1 MTSLPRIKVLINGL
15 HAKSGGGVT
24 YLRNILPH
32 FADDARISWHLLLS
46 ESQLK
51 LFPEIDPRITLH
63 APETPSGMK
72 GLLIWEQLRLPRLAK
87 EWEIDV
93 TFSPANYGPLFAP
106 KPVILLRNALAVGEE
121 DKRWDK
127 RLYWAV
133 LSAVTWASIKTA
145 KEVIAVSAYTRDAVA
160 KTEAKRVKI
169 IHHGVSQ
176 DFSPAPPVNAGPP
189 FLLAV
194 GDLYIQK
201 NLHNLIEALAR
212 LKGDFPDLRL
222 KLAGKPIDAD
232 YAARLKE
239 SVARL
244 GLSADVEF
252 LDGVNSETLRQLYRD
267 CAVFVFP
274 STVETFGNPL
284 VEAMAS
290 GAVIASSNRAAMP
303 EILGEAG
310 LYFNPEDSA
319 EIAEKISRL
328 LNDEQLRGDLKAK
341 ALARAKDF
349 SWAKTAKLT
358 ADLLLKL

>member
-1 MTSLPRIKVLINGL
+1 MSPSLRVLINGL

-24 YLRNILPH
+24 YLREILPH
-32 FADDARISWHLLLS
+32 FAADTRVSWHLLLS
-46 ESQLK
+46 ESQLQ
-51 LFPEIDPRITLH
+51 LFPEIDSRITLH

-87 EWEIDV
+87 EWGIDV

-133 LSAVTWASIKTA
+133 LAAVTWLSIKTA
-145 KEVIAVSAYTRDAVA
+145 KKIIAVSAYTRDAIA
-160 KTEAKRVKI
+160 KSDAERVKI
-169 IHHGVSQ
+169 IHHGVSES
-176 DFSPAPPVNAGPP
+176 FSPGLGAYAQPP

-201 NLHNLIEALAR
+201 NLHGLIEAFAR
-212 LKGDFPDLRL
+212 LKKDFPDLRL
-222 KLAGKPIDAD
+222 KLAGRPIDAD
-232 YAARLKE
+232 YAARLKT

-244 GLSADVEF
+244 GLSAEVEF
-252 LDGVNSETLRQLYRD
+252 LGGVSSEALRELYRHS
-267 CAVFVFP
+267 AVFVFP

-284 VEAMAS
+284 VEAMAC

-310 LYFNPEDSA
+310 LYFNPDDPAEMA
-319 EIAEKISRL
+319 EIIARL
-328 LNDEQLRGDLKAK
+328 LKDQALRAQLKAK

-358 ADLLLKL
+358 ADILLDA